1 MSRNSRRTKVN
12 PPTPQS
18 AQPNI
23 APQQPVR
30 NNPFGIDLVAATE
43 VVKLPSEGRFY
54 GEDSSLHGISEIEI
68 KHMTAREEDI
78 LSNQQFLFDG
88 SVFDRVLK
96 SIVVDKSINLSDL
109 IAGDRN
115 ALLYAARITG
125 YGNEYAIMQDCDAC
139 GKNVKFVFDLSKQE
153 VVHDLPEGVTLDAT
167 TGLFYFDLPK
177 TNMTTCVR
185 ILTSADEQYLDK
197 QNEKA
202 ESLGI
207 QNNKTINLFRRSV
220 VSVNGVSD
228 QVQLNK
234 LFDVLPAIDSRKIR
248 MVVNN
253 LSPSVTTKQTV
264 ACDSCGAESEREVP
278 FSLGFFWPDL

>member
-1 MSRNSRRTKVN
+1 MSRNSRRTNVN
-12 PPTPQS
+12 PPTPQPP
-18 AQPNI
+18 QPTA
-23 APQQPVR
+23 APPKQMQ

-43 VVKLPSEGRFY
+43 IVKLPSEGKFY
-54 GEDSSLHGISEIEI
+54 GPESSLHGVSEIEI
-68 KHMTAREEDI
+68 RHMTAREEDI
-78 LSNQQFLFDG
+78 LSNQQFIFDG

-139 GKNVKFVFDLSKQE
+139 GKNAKFVFDLSKQE
-153 VVHDLPEGVTLDAT
+153 VVHDLPEGVTLDDT
-167 TGLFYFDLPK
+167 TGLFYFELPK
-177 TNMTTCVR
+177 TKMQTCVR
-185 ILTSADEQYLDK
+185 ILTSEDDNYLAK

-207 QNNKTINLFRRSV
+207 QNNKTINMFRRSII
-220 VSVNGVSD
+220 SVNGVTD
-228 QVQLNK
+228 QAQLNK
-234 LFDVLPAIDSRKIR
+234 LFEVLPAMDSRKIR
-248 MVVNN
+248 MVINN
-253 LSPSVTTKQTV
+253 LSPSITTRQNV
-264 ACDSCGAESEREVP
+264 ACGSCGVESEREVP